1 MIEIVEVKNR
11 KQYRSFFRFPFR
23 LYRNCKQWVPPISKE
38 EEYVFNPRK
47 NHVFNHAM
55 ARLFL
60 AKKDGLI
67 VGRIAAM
74 INWVEIEELKKM
86 KVRFGWYDT
95 VDDLEVSRKLIAA
108 VEGVAIAEGMS
119 YIEGPMGFSNMDKV
133 GILIKGFEY
142 MNTMITWYHY
152 PYQHKHLEQLGMVKQ
167 SEWIEFKIKIY
178 DAKDAPEKV
187 RKFSKLVQQRYGLKT
202 LKFKTTK
209 DVVPHVDR
217 MFDLLNETY
226 SKLQSFVPIQPHQ
239 IQHYKDK
246 YIPYVHPDFIKCIVD
261 EHDEM
266 IGFSITMPSFTK
278 ALKKI
283 NGRMF
288 PFGAFHL
295 WRALRKNDKAAFYLI
310 GIKESYQNKG
320 VTSIIFQEIQDM
332 FNKRGITHVE
342 TNPELEENKA
352 IQALWK
358 NYQHELHKR
367 RRTYRKEVEI

>member
-1 MIEIVEVKNR
+1 
-11 KQYRSFFRFPFR
+11 
-23 LYRNCKQWVPPISKE
+23 
-38 EEYVFNPRK
+38 
-47 NHVFNHAM
+47 
-55 ARLFL
+55 
-60 AKKDGLI
+60 
-67 VGRIAAM
+67 
-74 INWVEIEELKKM
+74 
-86 KVRFGWYDT
+86 
-95 VDDLEVSRKLIAA
+95 
-108 VEGVAIAEGMS
+108 
-119 YIEGPMGFSNMDKV
+119 
-133 GILIKGFEY
+133 
-142 MNTMITWYHY
+142 
-152 PYQHKHLEQLGMVKQ
+152 
-167 SEWIEFKIKIY
+167 
-178 DAKDAPEKV
+178 
-187 RKFSKLVQQRYGLKT
+187 
-202 LKFKTTK
+202 
-209 DVVPHVDR
+209 
-217 MFDLLNETY
+217 
-226 SKLQSFVPIQPHQ
+226 
-239 IQHYKDK
+239 
-246 YIPYVHPDFIKCIVD
+246 
-261 EHDEM
+261 M